1 VSGRGQR
8 LLLDTKTRRS
18 KFLRPNDARR
28 IWQGA
33 AEIRVSEEASFVST
47 TLQTIREHLIERLGG
62 RLTCQP

>member
-1 VSGRGQR
+1 M
-8 LLLDTKTRRS
+8 KTRRS